1 MSKLERFTAL
11 STILSLQEPVG
22 PSVPTARLARNGV
35 PEPPSKRRF
44 ATFFRLLLI
53 RSILTCIF
61 YNCSKVW
68 RPLTGYF
75 GAGRCTKRELMAKA
89 MRDNG
94 KAIQRLREVGLRP
107 TRQRVELASVLFK
120 GQDRH
125 VTAESLYE
133 EASGLGLR
141 ISLATVYNT
150 LHQFTHAGL
159 LRQVIVDAARGYFD
173 TNTGDHQHFF
183 LEDEGALIDIPGDQI
198 TVAGVPLPP
207 DGLAVDRVD
216 VVVRVKR
223 A

>member
-1 MSKLERFTAL
+1 
-11 STILSLQEPVG
+11 
-22 PSVPTARLARNGV
+22 
-35 PEPPSKRRF
+35 
-44 ATFFRLLLI
+44 
-53 RSILTCIF
+53 
-61 YNCSKVW
+61 
-68 RPLTGYF
+68 
-75 GAGRCTKRELMAKA
+75 MAKA

-120 GQDRH
+120 GEDRH

-198 TVAGVPLPP
+198 TVAGVPVPP
-207 DGLAVDRVD
+207 AGLAVDRVD
-216 VVVRVKR
+216 VVVRVRR